1 MFARLLPCPHPL
13 SERATT
19 CACARATERSIGR
32 FTLKRNGM
40 RHFNALQAIYRSV
53 CPHKQQKN
61 EIRHFCSSSCVL
73 CATDPSIH
81 RSIYPQKRNAA
92 VFFCSCVVLCLVEL
106 CGGGMATI
114 CLERGGGARTR
125 PRLPVAKVVEYFHF
139 CRHDRLPSINYRKA
153 SERCIVAPNIPCYF
167 VFAFLA
173 LAFSTFF

>member
-1 MFARLLPCPHPL
+1 MN
-13 SERATT
+13 ERRR
-19 CACARATERSIGR
+19 ARARAPQSDRLVGLPSKETECGTSMRYRRYIGRFALINNKKTKYGTFVHLHVCYAPPIHQFIDR
-32 FTLKRNGM
+32 FTLKNGM
-40 RHFNALQAIYRSV
+40 
-53 CPHKQQKN
+53 
-61 EIRHFCSSSCVL
+61 
-73 CATDPSIH
+73 
-81 RSIYPQKRNAA
+81 PQF
-92 VFFCSCVVLCLVEL
+92 FFCSCVVLCLVEL